1 MTDAELAADDATR
14 FRAGILQIRE
24 ACRHQSR
31 TNYLDG
37 LTLADFCDR
46 LIDPAAFAEAQ
57 RLRAERR
64 GVA

>member
-14 FRAGILQIRE
+14 FRAGVLQIRE

-37 LTLADFCDR
+37 LSLTDFCDR
-46 LIDPAAFAEAQ
+46 CGAFGNDQLIAE
-57 RLRAERR
+57 
-64 GVA
+64 